1 MRLEWWSMSQRD
13 PPVSASQTLGFKFV
27 LPHSTYCVGMQL
39 SPYVCTAGKALRLV
53 FILHT
58 AAVIPTYFKEDAR
71 SFAVGGVII
80 PVCYA
85 PEKKE
90 GGCTEPPRCTD
101 THALRKTQF
110 LLALSFSEKSVSEPH
125 SHFVK
130 NSRAGHND
138 TEEKS

>member
-1 MRLEWWSMSQRD
+1 MG
-13 PPVSASQTLGFKFV
+13 V
-27 LPHSTYCVGMQL
+27 QL
-39 SPYVCTAGKALRLV
+39 RPYVCTAGEAPRLV

-58 AAVIPTYFKEDAR
+58 AGIATYLNEDAR
-71 SFAVGGVII
+71 SFAVAGVII

-90 GGCTEPPRCTD
+90 GGCTEPHRCTD

-130 NSRAGHND
+130 NSRAGHSD